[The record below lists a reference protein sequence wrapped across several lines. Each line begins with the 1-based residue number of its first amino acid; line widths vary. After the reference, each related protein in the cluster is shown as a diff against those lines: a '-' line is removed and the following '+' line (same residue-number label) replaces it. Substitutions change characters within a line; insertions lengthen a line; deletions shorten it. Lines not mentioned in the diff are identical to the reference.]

1 MHHRKTCAC
10 LEAYLAIILG
20 WRDCDGISR
29 TRVLHT
35 VRTDSAIGC
44 CMKCLGF
51 VGWSGVGKT
60 TLIEQMVREIVAKGL
75 SVSLIKHTHH
85 DFDLDREGKDSYRYR
100 LRGRLRLCYRA
111 HSAGALMREHRDAP
125 PDSLPELLARLT
137 PCNFVLVEGFKTA
150 DIPKIEVFRPSL
162 GKPLLHPEC
171 ASIVAIASDE
181 PVSADVPVLPLNESD
196 RIAAFVL
203 QFFHVI

>member
-1 MHHRKTCAC
+1 MRA
-10 LEAYLAIILG
+10 LMPMWRLFLG
-20 WRDCDGISR
+20 DGTSR
-29 TRVLHT
+29 TRALHT

-100 LRGRLRLCYRA
+100 A
-111 HSAGALMREHRDAP
+111 AGATEVMLSGAQRWALMREHRDAP